1 MSTLRDA
8 AIAYA
13 ERGWPIFPAR
23 ADKTPY
29 TPRGVMDATTNLQ
42 QIEDWWEE
50 WPNANIALNVGEAN
64 MMVLDLDPGHSMEE
78 LEKNV
83 GPIPETRLA
92 ATTPRGGKHLFF
104 RIDAGELVS
113 ASASK
118 LAPHVDVRSFHS
130 YVLLAP
136 SKTKDGSYHWDCE
149 DKPIFRTDDLLRCAN
164 KGRQKHG
171 DWDKWL
177 IEPDLP
183 ENIAI
188 ATKWLKEEAKVAI
201 EGQGGDSMAYATAA
215 HLKSYGISEELAFDL
230 IWEHW
235 NPRCSPP
242 WSADNIEHLQQK
254 VENGYAYNV
263 SPPGNLTSAYHAAN
277 TASLFHPVVSVLDK
291 GYEVHSGRFR
301 FVDEDGMSSIRPPE
315 WLIEDLFTTDS
326 YAMLFGSPSTFKTFI
341 ALDMALSIASGSFGS
356 SDLCW
361 PSPSVHVIGPVLFA
375 AGEGRSDI
383 SKRVIAWQK
392 RHNNGEKTG
401 NFILGDPVP
410 LVNEDHGHFLEGA
423 KKASPKEGY
432 KLVILDTVGRS
443 MAGLNEN
450 AQEHASAF
458 TNLVEHIKYDLDAA
472 VLVLHHTG
480 FSDQHRARGSSVF
493 GADADTIIRLDR
505 ETKAKVVSL
514 TMTKQKDA
522 PEWEQ
527 KKYVRLDTV
536 VVSVDPLI
544 DSLVAVTGEA
554 VAAQK
559 QEKELAKTQVTEMQ
573 RQAIE
578 TAVIKYITDH
588 PGEFISDKTLADYIH
603 KAGDFGITSSTIR
616 TRYIAKLKRNEE
628 SPAFRFYEEKA
639 GHDKKGRWIYRPAV
653 D

>member
-1 MSTLRDA
+1 
-8 AIAYA
+8 
-13 ERGWPIFPAR
+13 
-23 ADKTPY
+23 
-29 TPRGVMDATTNLQ
+29 
-42 QIEDWWEE
+42 
-50 WPNANIALNVGEAN
+50 
-64 MMVLDLDPGHSMEE
+64 VLDLDPGHSMEE

-104 RIDAGELVS
+104 RIDTGELVS

-188 ATKWLKEEAKVAI
+188 AIKWLTEEAKVAI

-215 HLKSYGISEELAFDL
+215 HMKSCGISEELAFDL

-254 VENGYAYNV
+254 VENGYSYNV
-263 SPPGNLTSAYHAAN
+263 SPPGNLTPAYHAAS
-277 TASLFHPVVSVLDK
+277 TASLFQPVVNILDK

-315 WLIEDLFTTDS
+315 WLIEDLFTAGS
-326 YAMLFGSPSTFKTFI
+326 YAMLFGPPSTFKTFI
-341 ALDMALSIASGSFGS
+341 ALDMALTIASGGFGS

-361 PSPSVHVIGPVLFA
+361 PSVHVVGPVLFA
-375 AGEGRSDI
+375 AGEGRADI
-383 SKRVIAWQK
+383 FKRVIAWQK
-392 RHNNGEKTG
+392 RHNHGEKTG
-401 NFILGDPVP
+401 NFVLGDPVP
-410 LVNEDHGHFLEGA
+410 LVNEDHGQFLEGA
-423 KKASPKEGY
+423 KEASPKEGY

-443 MAGLNEN
+443 MAGMNEN
-450 AQEHASAF
+450 AQQDASAF
-458 TNLVEHIKYDLDAA
+458 TNLVEHIKYELGAA
-472 VLVLHHTG
+472 VLALHHTG
-480 FSDQHRARGSSVF
+480 FSDQHRSRGSSVF
-493 GADADTIIRLDR
+493 GADTDTIIRLDR

-559 QEKELAKTQVTEMQ
+559 QEKELAKKQVTDIKY
-573 RQAIE
+573 QAVE
-578 TAVIKYITDH
+578 TAVIEYLTDH
-588 PGEFISDKTLADYIH
+588 PDEFFSDNTLADDIH
-603 KAGDFGITSSTIR
+603 EAGDFGIRPGTIR
-616 TRYIAKLKRNEE
+616 TRYIADLKKDKK
-628 SPAFRFYEEKA
+628 SPAFRFYDEKA
-639 GHDKKGRWIYRPAV
+639 EHWVYRPAV

>member
-1 MSTLRDA
+1 
-8 AIAYA
+8 
-13 ERGWPIFPAR
+13 
-23 ADKTPY
+23 
-29 TPRGVMDATTNLQ
+29 MDATTNLQ

-83 GPIPETRLA
+83 GPIPETRLV

-104 RIDAGELVS
+104 RIDNGELVS

-149 DKPIFRTDDLLRCAN
+149 DKPIFRTDDLLRAAN
-164 KGRQKHG
+164 KGREKHE
-171 DWDKWL
+171 DRDRWL
-177 IEPDLP
+177 IEADLR

-188 ATKWLKEEAKVAI
+188 AIKWLTEEAKVAI

-215 HLKSYGISEELAFDL
+215 QLKSYGISEELAFDL

-242 WSADNIEHLQQK
+242 WSSDNIEHLQQK
-254 VENGYAYNV
+254 VENGYSYNV
-263 SPPGNLTSAYHAAN
+263 SPPGNLTPAYHAAS
-277 TASLFHPVVSVLDK
+277 TASLFQPVVNILDK

-315 WLIEDLFTTDS
+315 WLIEDLFTAGS
-326 YAMLFGSPSTFKTFI
+326 YAMLFGPPSTFKTFI
-341 ALDMALSIASGSFGS
+341 ALDMALTIASGGFGS

-361 PSPSVHVIGPVLFA
+361 PNKVRVVGPVLYA

-383 SKRVIAWQK
+383 FKRVVAWQK
-392 RHNNGEKTG
+392 RHNRGEKTG
-401 NFILGDPVP
+401 NFVLGDPVP
-410 LVNEDHGHFLEGA
+410 LVNEDHGQFLEGA
-423 KKASPKEGY
+423 KEASPKEGY

-443 MAGLNEN
+443 MAGMNEN
-450 AQEHASAF
+450 AQQDASAF
-458 TNLVEHIKYDLDAA
+458 TNLVEHIKYELGAA
-472 VLVLHHTG
+472 VLALHHTG
-480 FSDQHRARGSSVF
+480 FSDQHRSRGSSVF
-493 GADADTIIRLDR
+493 GADTDTIIRLDR

-559 QEKELAKTQVTEMQ
+559 QEKELAKTQVTDMQ
-573 RQAIE
+573 RQAVE
-578 TAVIKYITDH
+578 TAIIEYLTDH
-588 PGEFISDKTLADYIH
+588 PDEFFSDNTLADDIH
-603 KAGDFGITSSTIR
+603 EAGDFGIRPGTIR
-616 TRYIAKLKRNEE
+616 TRYIADLKKDKK
-628 SPAFRFYEEKA
+628 SPAFRFYDEKA
-639 GHDKKGRWIYRPAV
+639 EHWVYRPAV